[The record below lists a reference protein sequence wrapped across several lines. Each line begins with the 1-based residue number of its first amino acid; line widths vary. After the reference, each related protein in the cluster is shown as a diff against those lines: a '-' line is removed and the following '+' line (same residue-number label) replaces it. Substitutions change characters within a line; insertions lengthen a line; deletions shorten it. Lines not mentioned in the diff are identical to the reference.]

1 MRLSDQPGVEWAD
14 EKQVISVAALMMRRV
29 LTDYARNHQRQK
41 RWGGLYRVDLAD
53 VNLTGGG
60 MQIELLALDEALERF
75 CSDYPDECKVIELR
89 FFGGLSIKE
98 VADVLGV
105 SESTVSRDF
114 SFARAW
120 LLNELGIA

>member
-1 MRLSDQPGVEWAD
+1 
-14 EKQVISVAALMMRRV
+14 
-29 LTDYARNHQRQK
+29 
-41 RWGGLYRVDLAD
+41 
-53 VNLTGGG
+53 